1 MSHIAVPP
9 QQTPQPQPP
18 NSVQQRPTSA
28 QNPVQYNYEP
38 TPSPIQ

>member
-1 MSHIAVPP
+1 MSHIAVPQ
-9 QQTPQPQPP
+9 QQTPQPQAP
-18 NSVQQRPTSA
+18 NSIQRPNSA